1 MLPQHGPKPQQPLGA
16 APAFDMLAV
25 PCQSPSLVVFLGA
38 AAGRLW
44 LLWVHPQRFSRR
56 RAAGAAQP
64 SGSRSRLFLSR
75 LASSFT
81 GSHGSE
87 QPICS
92 LPSARKA
99 SRNQRWRRPRT
110 EAMGFL
116 LDSVTANARLAR
128 GQCWAA
134 LARRARGKARP
145 VSGRACLWAAS
156 FPAPE

>member
-1 MLPQHGPKPQQPLGA
+1 MLPQRGPKPLQPLAA
-16 APAFDMLAV
+16 APAFELLAI
-25 PCQSPSLVVFLGA
+25 PCQSPSLVFFFGA
-38 AAGRLW
+38 TTGCLW
-44 LLWVHPQRFSRR
+44 LLWVHPQHFSQR

-64 SGSRSRLFLSR
+64 SESRSRLFLSR

-134 LARRARGKARP
+134 LARRARGEARP